1 VEADLAAALESG
13 QVGSAGVDDPNINS
27 PLINAKNIIFTL
39 YVASQ
44 NVDTTLGRGGETIW
58 AVARENLRR
67 YVTGDKLLSLV
78 DPVKGY

>member
-27 PLINAKNIIFTL
+27 PLINAKNIIFTP

-44 NVDTTLGRGGETIW
+44 NVDTTLAARRSGPWRGRISGAT
-58 AVARENLRR
+58 
-67 YVTGDKLLSLV
+67 
-78 DPVKGY
+78 